1 MTEQQ
6 AVNRFNLMNLL
17 RIGATVVVLLALL
30 LWQSDVFVEGGS
42 IVGLPIALAALVV
55 SSSIVGL
62 PIALAALVVSF
73 FGPKWLAARWRTPP
87 GP

>member
-6 AVNRFNLMNLL
+6 AVNRFILMNLL

-42 IVGLPIALAALVV
+42 II
-55 SSSIVGL
+55 GL

>member
-6 AVNRFNLMNLL
+6 AVNRFILMNLL

-30 LWQSDVFVEGGS
+30 LWQSDVFVAGG
-42 IVGLPIALAALVV
+42 
-55 SSSIVGL
+55 SIVGL